1 MTKAAILG
9 RLMIAFEGESVPD
22 RIAQRLADAPLAGVT
37 LFRAHN
43 VRSAAQV
50 RELTDELRRRVAAGQ
65 AARAVQPRPLL
76 IAADQEGGQ
85 LIALG
90 DDTTA
95 FAGNMAL
102 GAVDDPDLTERVG
115 AAIGREARALGV
127 NVVYAPV
134 LDLATEPANPA
145 LGIRSFGDDPAA
157 VGRHGA
163 AMIRGLQSA
172 GVAATM
178 KHFPGLGDVVQDTHH
193 RPGIVGGSRADL
205 ERGLAPFRAAIST
218 GARMAM
224 SAHVAVP
231 SLTDHPDLPAT
242 LSRRVMRALLRD
254 DLGFDGVSIS
264 DAFDMAALHQGL
276 DQAVDVIAAI
286 RAGIDLLLAAADPVA
301 LERIEQTL
309 ATATARGLFEH
320 DELGAASR
328 RLDRLHEW
336 LTEAEPQPGLDIVG
350 AAGHRS
356 LARELATRALTRI
369 DHMPDRAEPGTV
381 IVSASARILAVM
393 PEPADLTP
401 ADTSSYVDA
410 DLGRALRTRFPVVES
425 VVVAVEPSVAEI
437 SALRDRA
444 GDFDTV
450 VVGTI
455 EAHRRPAQADLVRA
469 LSSSGTSTTA
479 IALRTP
485 WDATIYPSDVPAIAT
500 YSILPDSLEALAAAL
515 IGEVGLVGRSP
526 VALWSASE

>member
-1 MTKAAILG
+1 MTEAAILG

-22 RIAQRLADAPLAGVT
+22 RIAQRLADAPLAGVS

-50 RELTDELRRRVAAGQ
+50 RELTDELQRRAA
-65 AARAVQPRPLL
+65 ASSARAVQPRPLL
-76 IAADQEGGQ
+76 VAADQEGGQ

-90 DDTTA
+90 DETTA

-134 LDLATEPANPA
+134 LDLATEPGNPA

-178 KHFPGLGDVVQDTHH
+178 KHFPGLGDAVQDTHH

-205 ERGLAPFRAAIST
+205 ERGLAPFRAAV
-218 GARMAM
+218 GAGPRMAM

-231 SLTDHPDLPAT
+231 PLTGDPDLPAT
-242 LSRRVMRALLRD
+242 LSPRVMRALLRD

-286 RAGIDLLLAAADPVA
+286 RAGIDLLLAAGDPVA
-301 LERIEQTL
+301 LERIERTL
-309 ATATARGLFEH
+309 VTATARGLFER
-320 DELGAASR
+320 DELEAASR
-328 RLDRLHEW
+328 RIDRLHEW
-336 LTEAEPQPGLDIVG
+336 LAEAEPQPELQDVG
-350 AAGHRS
+350 AARHRL

-369 DHMPDRAEPGTV
+369 DHRPDRADPGAV
-381 IVSASARILAVM
+381 IVPAAARILAVM

-401 ADTSSYVDA
+401 ADTSSYVNA
-410 DLGRALRTRFPVVES
+410 DLGRALRTRFAAVES
-425 VVVAVEPSVAEI
+425 VVVAAEPSTAVI

-444 GDFDTV
+444 GTFDAI

-469 LSSSGTSTTA
+469 LSSSGTTTTA

-485 WDATIYPSDVPAIAT
+485 WDATVYPAHVPAVAT
-500 YSILPDSLEALAAAL
+500 YSILPESLEALAAAL
-515 IGEVGLVGRSP
+515 IGEVGLDGRSP
-526 VALWSASE
+526 VALRSAFG